1 MHVHGNLSERD
12 VMQLLL
18 DQHKLSASV
27 LTNMVIESSNPK
39 IRHEC
44 QNALN
49 NTLNHQYQIFETMHQ
64 RGWYQPQQASPQE
77 VTMAQRDLT
86 TQLAQTG
93 SMLAQGMGRPAGMT
107 AQGFGQMAGMTGQ
120 GSQVGGMTSH
130 ISGQTGGIGGLTNY

>member
-1 MHVHGNLSERD
+1 MHIQGNLSERD
-12 VMQLLL
+12 IMQLIL
-18 DQHKLSASV
+18 DQHKHSATSLTKMV
-27 LTNMVIESSNPK
+27 LESSNPA

-77 VTMAQRDLT
+77 VAMAQRDLT

-93 SMLAQGMGRPAGMT
+93 SMLAQGMGHTTGMT
-107 AQGFGQMAGMTGQ
+107 AQGFSQMAGMSGQ
-120 GSQVGGMTSH
+120 GSQVGGITSH